1 MYHLFYDDDFD
12 EFFYI
17 KKTLF
22 YNPKKIDYYKIYTIS
37 SNTCNFILTN
47 KNEIQ
52 NAINKNNKLLRH
64 LFLREN

>member
-12 EFFYI
+12 EIFYI

-22 YNPKKIDYYKIYTIS
+22 NESKKINYYKIYSIS
-37 SNTCNFILTN
+37 SNTCTFILTHQ
-47 KNEIQ
+47 NEIQ
-52 NAINKNNKLLRH
+52 RAIIKNKNLLMH